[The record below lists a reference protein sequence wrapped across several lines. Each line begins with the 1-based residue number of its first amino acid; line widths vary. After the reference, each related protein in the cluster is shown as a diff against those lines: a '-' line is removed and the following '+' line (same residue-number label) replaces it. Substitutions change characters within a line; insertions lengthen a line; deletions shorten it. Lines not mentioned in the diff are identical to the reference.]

1 MIKSVLFPDKE
12 FTTKEELFKE
22 LKANEN
28 RIIDLKKS
36 AIQESCAKGQIGL
49 LTLDKID
56 LTDTKFDI
64 KKGFIYPVISTT
76 NYLDSHD
83 DVHFKGC
90 FDNTIKDQQGKVHY
104 TSDHE
109 LKLQN
114 IIAWKD
120 DVKMFVKEIEWSL
133 VGKSYNGTTQAL
145 IFEIEESKVINE
157 KALELIK
164 AKKQVENS
172 IRMRYISIKL
182 AINSNDEDY
191 IENKAYFDNRV
202 NNIANKEQAIE
213 RGYFWG
219 VEELGIFKEGS
230 LVVAGGSNDATAII
244 YDNKQE
250 PLDNTLD
257 NTEPSED
264 TQKAEQDAQKE
275 QLKQLL
281 NKF

>member
-1 MIKSVLFPDKE
+1 MIKCVLFPDRE
-12 FTTKEELFKE
+12 FTSKEELFKE
-22 LKANEN
+22 LKENEK
-28 RIIDLKKS
+28 RIIELKKAS
-36 AIQESCAKGQIGL
+36 IQKSFEKGQLGL
-49 LTLDKID
+49 ITLDKVD

-64 KKGFIYPVISTT
+64 KSGYVYPVISTT

-90 FDNTIKDQQGKVHY
+90 FDNTVKDQQGKVHY

-109 LKLQN
+109 LKLDN

-120 DVKMFVKEIEWSL
+120 DVKMFVKEISWSL
-133 VGKSYNGTTQAL
+133 VGKSYSGTTQAL
-145 IFEIEESKVINE
+145 IFEIDETKIINP

-164 AKKQVENS
+164 AKKDVENS
-172 IRMRYISIKL
+172 IRMRYIHIKL
-182 AINSNDEDY
+182 AINSTDEGY
-191 IENKAYFDNRV
+191 IENKAFYDAKINE
-202 NNIANKEQAIE
+202 IANKEVAIE

-219 VEELGIFKEGS
+219 VEELGIYKEGS

-244 YDNKQE
+244 YDKQE

-257 NTEPSED
+257 TE
-264 TQKAEQDAQKE
+264 AEKSLQHEK
-275 QLKQLL
+275 QLKELL

>member
-1 MIKSVLFPDKE
+1 MIKNVLFPNKKFSSKE
-12 FTTKEELFKE
+12 DLFKE

-28 RIIDLKKS
+28 KIIDLKKS
-36 AIQESCAKGQIGL
+36 AIQDSCNKGQLGL

-56 LTDTKFDI
+56 LTDTKFDV
-64 KKGFIYPVISTT
+64 KKGFIYPIISTT

-90 FDNTIKDQQGKVHY
+90 FDKTVDDQQGKVHY
-104 TSDHE
+104 TSDHI
-109 LKLQN
+109 LQLAN
-114 IIAWKD
+114 IIAWKT
-120 DVKMFVKEIEWSL
+120 DVKMFVKEVDWSL
-133 VGKSYNGTTQAL
+133 VGKSYSGTTQAL
-145 IFEIEESKVINE
+145 IFEIDETKIINE
-157 KALELIK
+157 KALQLIK

-172 IRMRYISIKL
+172 IRMRYIHIKL
-182 AINSNDEDY
+182 AINSNDDDY
-191 IENKAYFDNRV
+191 IENKSYFDAKV
-202 NNIANKEQAIE
+202 NEIANKEVAIE

-250 PLDNTLD
+250 PLDNTLEK
-257 NTEPSED
+257 TEPSDD
-264 TQKAEQDAQKE
+264 TQTTEM
-275 QLKQLL
+275 LKQLL

>member
-1 MIKSVLFPDKE
+1 MIKSVLFPDRE
-12 FTTKEELFKE
+12 FATKEELFKE

-28 RIIDLKKS
+28 KIIDLKKS
-36 AIQESCAKGQIGL
+36 VIQDSCNKGQVGL
-49 LTLDKID
+49 LTLDKLD

-90 FDNTIKDQQGKVHY
+90 FENTVKDQQGKVHY

-133 VGKSYNGTTQAL
+133 VGKSFTGTTQAL

-157 KALELIK
+157 KALQLIK

-191 IENKAYFDNRV
+191 IENKSYYDTKLNE
-202 NNIANKEQAIE
+202 IANKEQAIE

-250 PLDNTLD
+250 PSDDTLD
-257 NTEPSED
+257 NNGSLDDAQQT
-264 TQKAEQDAQKE
+264 EQDAQKKSYYSH
-275 QLKQLL
+275 LI
-281 NKF
+281 

>member
-1 MIKSVLFPDKE
+1 MIKCVLFPDRE
-12 FTTKEELFKE
+12 FTSKEELFKE
-22 LKANEN
+22 LKENEK
-28 RIIDLKKS
+28 RIIELKKAS
-36 AIQESCAKGQIGL
+36 IQKSFEKGQLGL
-49 LTLDKID
+49 ITLDKVD

-64 KKGFIYPVISTT
+64 KSGYVYPVISTT

-90 FDNTIKDQQGKVHY
+90 FDNTVKDQQGKVHY

-109 LKLQN
+109 LKLDN

-120 DVKMFVKEIEWSL
+120 DVKMFVKEITWSL
-133 VGKSYNGTTQAL
+133 VGKSYSGTTQAL
-145 IFEIEESKVINE
+145 IFEIDETKIINP

-164 AKKQVENS
+164 AKKDVENS
-172 IRMRYISIKL
+172 IRMRYIHIKL
-182 AINSNDEDY
+182 AINSTDEGY
-191 IENKAYFDNRV
+191 IENKAFYDAKINE
-202 NNIANKEQAIE
+202 IANKEVAIE

-219 VEELGIFKEGS
+219 VEELGIYKEGS

-244 YDNKQE
+244 YDKQE

-257 NTEPSED
+257 TE
-264 TQKAEQDAQKE
+264 AEKSLQHEK
-275 QLKQLL
+275 QLKELL

>member
-1 MIKSVLFPDKE
+1 MIKCVLFPNKE
-12 FTTKEELFKE
+12 FATKDELFKE

-28 RIIDLKKS
+28 KIIDLKKS
-36 AIQESCAKGQIGL
+36 VIQESLSKGQIGL
-49 LTLDKID
+49 LTLDKVD

-76 NYLDSHD
+76 NYLDTHD

-90 FDNTIKDQQGKVHY
+90 FDNTVKDQQGKVHY
-104 TSDHE
+104 TSDHV
-109 LKLQN
+109 LQLQN

-120 DVKMFVKEIEWSL
+120 DVKMFVKEIDWSL
-133 VGKSYNGTTQAL
+133 VGKSYSGTTQAL
-145 IFEIEESKVINE
+145 IFEIEEDKVINE

-172 IRMRYISIKL
+172 IRMRYIHIKL

-191 IENKAYFDNRV
+191 IDNKSYYDLKIKE
-202 NNIANKEQAIE
+202 IANKEEAIE

-219 VEELGIFKEGS
+219 VEELQIFKEGS

-244 YDNKQE
+244 YENKQE
-250 PLDNTLD
+250 PLENTLD
-257 NTEPSED
+257 NEPSDD
-264 TQKAEQDAQKE
+264 TQTSKNNYY
-275 QLKQLL
+275 LGLI
-281 NKF
+281 